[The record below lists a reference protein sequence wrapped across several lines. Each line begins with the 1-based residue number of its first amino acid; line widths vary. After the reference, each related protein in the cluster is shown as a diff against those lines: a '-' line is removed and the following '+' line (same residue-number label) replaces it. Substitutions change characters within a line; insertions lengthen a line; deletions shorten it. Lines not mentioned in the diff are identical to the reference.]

1 MRVAI
6 IVAMMSACTLSA
18 DVARFDSRIASDS
31 SQASGDGIIWRD
43 AAGIELESKVCGDTA
58 QRYGRIPV
66 DLYDS
71 APPGVK
77 AMSGHST
84 GHYFLLETD
93 SARFGVRWRC
103 AQTRQTDPF
112 IPPQGM
118 YGVDIYER
126 QGTVW
131 RFVKNGRLGPGED
144 GAWQETRV
152 ELNGSSPHVVL
163 VYLPIRANVL
173 DVQFGVQKG
182 AILSSRGHDSGEKR
196 KIVHYGTSIVHGGCV
211 SRPGLVFTSI
221 AARMLDVPYVNL
233 GFSGSARMEPVMA
246 DVMARADALL
256 FVVDPVWNSSEE
268 IIRERTEPFVRRL
281 HELRPGVPILLCEG
295 AESRE
300 GRMKRND
307 VFRQEYERLVKD
319 KSLAAK
325 LHYLPS
331 DGMLPRDGE
340 STHDYCHPN
349 DYGAIQMGRVY
360 AQAIGRILASHSL
373 GAGEESPV
381 SEAAATSKVARI
393 VRCAE
398 WRPVEM
404 GEYECTQGKSVRI
417 RELEIVPGT
426 ALDLSAIVPRYD
438 IGVNGR
444 IVSDSQG
451 QLVFQNEPERPLRLR
466 GFNCTYGGKYDGFQ
480 NASKEEL
487 EELAEQFRLMGLN
500 LVRLHFFDAKLVG
513 LNGLK
518 WLEYKD
524 TFAEDAMPQTKEE
537 IDAIV
542 DRDFMDRFHW
552 FIKCLRDRGVYIMFD
567 VATSP
572 NKIMARA
579 KKSRVPTRIGLFL
592 DERWR
597 KLWKASFDFWTQT
610 INPYTGT
617 RFLDDPQ
624 VIGMTFCNEQ
634 DWIFFSDQELAMFTT
649 DFRKEFGEDMPE
661 LSRRLLWED
670 GKASENA
677 RLFFRRRLKEMTD
690 FYLGVVK
697 ASGFKGLTT
706 QWDMLKTPLGA
717 ESHIGLSAVATHSY
731 HAHPKF
737 SVPLPDGIEN
747 ERILEPWNKGKC
759 TEVPF
764 GSSLAENKRT
774 YFANAALV
782 RTLGKPFLVTEYS
795 HIPANDCAQEAPVVQ
810 SAIAALQDWQA
821 LCPHSDLVQLWHYD
835 PYPFFDE
842 SRNLM
847 ARVSSVATAFGWQRG
862 DIKRAPHAVSLS
874 MTENVLA
881 SPALSGSLE
890 TAYVNLAFMTR
901 VGVDAEN
908 AHNPL
913 AILDIV
919 PMREADAGKEEP
931 LANDIQ
937 TATQRKSHGTTN
949 LLCETV
955 VRRLREA
962 GVMPS
967 GNGTDPM
974 RGIYESETGEIVT
987 DLRSEIMTIDA
998 PRFQAAA
1005 LKPRQTVRLSQ
1016 LAVESV
1022 STPASIIAI
1031 SLDGDRFVSRS
1042 SRVLLIVA
1050 TRFMQEGAIVSEDGK
1065 KMLFIDNGPTYT
1077 QLMRTGQFRFSIDTE
1092 AKKVPE
1098 VYALRMNGTRS
1109 FKIPVA
1115 VKDGRLVF
1123 DLDTSK
1129 FEYATP
1135 FFEIVRKE

>member
-1 MRVAI
+1 
-6 IVAMMSACTLSA
+6 
-18 DVARFDSRIASDS
+18 
-31 SQASGDGIIWRD
+31 
-43 AAGIELESKVCGDTA
+43 
-58 QRYGRIPV
+58 
-66 DLYDS
+66 
-71 APPGVK
+71 
-77 AMSGHST
+77 
-84 GHYFLLETD
+84 
-93 SARFGVRWRC
+93 
-103 AQTRQTDPF
+103 
-112 IPPQGM
+112 M

-131 RFVKNGRLGPGED
+131 RFAKNGRLGPGED

-307 VFRQEYERLVKD
+307 VFRQEYERLAKD

-438 IGVNGR
+438 IGANGR

-518 WLEYKD
+518 WLDYKD

-670 GKASENA
+670 GKVSENA

-737 SVPLPDGIEN
+737 SVPLPDGVEN

-774 YFANAALV
+774 YFANVALA

-842 SRNLM
+842 GGNLM

-874 MTENVLA
+874 MTEDVLT

-890 TAYVNLAFMTR
+890 TAYVNLAFVTR
-901 VGVDAEN
+901 FGVDAEN

-913 AILDIV
+913 ASLDIV
-919 PMREADAGKEEP
+919 PMREVDVGKEEP

-937 TATQRKSHGTTN
+937 TETASAAISKYSSTTSN
-949 LLCETV
+949 SLGETV
-955 VRRLREA
+955 VQRLRDA
-962 GVMPS
+962 GILPTY
-967 GNGTDPM
+967 NRTDPM
-974 RGIYESETGEIVT
+974 HSLFESETGEILT
-987 DLRSEIMTIDA
+987 DFRSEIMTIDA

-1005 LKPRQTVRLSQ
+1005 LKPRQTARLSQ

-1065 KMLFIDNGPTYT
+1065 KMFFIDNGPTYT
-1077 QLMRTGQFRFSIDTE
+1077 QLMRTGRFRFSIGTE
-1092 AKKVPE
+1092 AKNAPE

-1109 FKIPVA
+1109 FKMPVA

-1129 FEYATP
+1129 FGYATP